1 MLIVSTQ
8 DFDSGA
14 ITWPGGVKLDLPPS
28 LVPYMQHWWEP
39 CAENVNQTWAT
50 YANKRYAACN
60 SLTGVIHVSI
70 NKVGAEENTQCE
82 FLKFPGSEVQSC
94 SCPSKMYNFPHLPIE
109 YLCTS
114 CLSLTS
120 DLTEAPSTERG
131 DL

>member
-14 ITWPGGVKLDLPPS
+14 ITCPGGVKLDLPPS

-50 YANKRYAACN
+50 HANKRYAACN

-82 FLKFPGSEVQSC
+82 FFKVPGFRSSE
-94 SCPSKMYNFPHLPIE
+94 L
-109 YLCTS
+109 
-114 CLSLTS
+114 
-120 DLTEAPSTERG
+120 
-131 DL
+131 